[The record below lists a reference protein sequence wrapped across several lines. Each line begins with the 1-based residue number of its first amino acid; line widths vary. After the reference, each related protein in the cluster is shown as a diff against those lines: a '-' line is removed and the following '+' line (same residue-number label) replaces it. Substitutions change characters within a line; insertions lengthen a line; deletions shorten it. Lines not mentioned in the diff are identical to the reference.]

1 MKVLITPRMQNW
13 NAVSEAQL
21 AGLAEAGASE
31 VVATTEREVELEAI
45 RDADVLVGV
54 MDPELFERAGQ
65 LRWVQGLA
73 SGVDAMLF
81 PEFVESDIILTSEK
95 GQVGPHLADHAF
107 ALLLAVTRSIGT
119 SVRRKSWLMEDRI
132 AMRRRNVEL
141 NGMTMGIIGLG
152 GTGLAVAQRAQG
164 FGMRVLAIDPEPVEQ
179 PTYVAA
185 LRTPDWLLEMARQ
198 SNVIAVC
205 CPFTPATQRMVDAD
219 VLRAMPAGGY
229 IVNVTRGG
237 IIDEDALIAA
247 IESGHIAGAGLDV
260 TEEEPLPADSRLWS
274 MDEVVITPHIAGAS
288 QHRMERVYQRV
299 LRNLRHLRA
308 GEPLEGVIDKRKGY

>member
-13 NAVSEAQL
+13 NDVSEAQL
-21 AGLAEAGASE
+21 AGLAEAGATE
-31 VVATTEREVELEAI
+31 VIVTTERAVELEAI
-45 RDADVLVGV
+45 RDADVLVGI
-54 MDPELFERAGQ
+54 MDPELFERAGR

-119 SVRRKSWLMEDRI
+119 SVRRKSWTMDDRVD
-132 AMRRRNVEL
+132 MRRKNVEL
-141 NGMTMGIIGLG
+141 NGATMGIIGLG
-152 GTGLAVAQRAQG
+152 GTGVAVAQRAHG
-164 FGMRVLAIDPEPVEQ
+164 FGMRVLAVDPEPVEQ
-179 PTYVAA
+179 PSTVEVV
-185 LRTPDWLLEMARQ
+185 RTPDWLLEMARR

-205 CPFTPATQRMVDAD
+205 CPYTPATHHMVDAA
-219 VLRAMPAGGY
+219 VLDAMPAGGY
-229 IVNVTRGG
+229 VVNVTRGG
-237 IIDEDALIAA
+237 IIDEDALVAA
-247 IESGHIAGAGLDV
+247 IERGHVAGAGLDV
-260 TEEEPLPADSRLWS
+260 TEEEPLPASSPLWS
-274 MDEVVITPHIAGAS
+274 LDEVVITPHTAGAS

-299 LRNLRHLRA
+299 LRNLRRLQA